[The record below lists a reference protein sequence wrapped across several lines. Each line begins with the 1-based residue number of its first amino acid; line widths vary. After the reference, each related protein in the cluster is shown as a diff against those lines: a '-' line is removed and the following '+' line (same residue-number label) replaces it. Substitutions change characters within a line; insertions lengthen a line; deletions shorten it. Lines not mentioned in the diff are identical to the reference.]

1 MRRQTHAHPDQ
12 LPLDLTDEQALERII
27 AARVA
32 ERAEAASFIWRFR
45 LVCIETVLI
54 GTLVAIA
61 GVILGQPA
69 MMVLRAT
76 VLIAV
81 SCFAS
86 GLLLIVLSAWSSR
99 LLARWQRWR
108 TS

>member
-1 MRRQTHAHPDQ
+1 MRRQPHPHPDQ
-12 LPLDLTDEQALERII
+12 LPLDLTDEQSLERII

-32 ERAEAASFIWRFR
+32 ERAEAASWMWRFR
-45 LVCIETVLI
+45 LVCIETVLM
-54 GTLVAIA
+54 GALVAVA
-61 GVILGQPA
+61 GTILGQPA

-76 VLIAV
+76 VLIAA

-99 LLARWQRWR
+99 LLARWQRR
-108 TS
+108 RA